1 MPSPTRLPY
10 LVDLVTFVG
19 TLIAAFLLDWQ
30 TRELVWGLWLS
41 SLIVGYGLIF
51 IGIPMGLRR
60 EATRRADLQT
70 PAWAR
75 TAALVASGLGALFM
89 MAFFTVHFGGFH
101 LVHGVFLNAFFPIT
115 PVGNHEAF
123 DYLRYLPRAMAFGW
137 PLVLGSIVSTRDKF
151 VNAGQGFNPMGIY
164 GNVVRMHLL
173 IFVFA
178 FAAAAKLDQRWL
190 YVVVLFFYFFPL
202 RSLRDLLTRR

>member
-19 TLIAAFLLDWQ
+19 TVIAAFLLDWQ
-30 TRELVWGLWLS
+30 TRELVWGLWLP
-41 SLIVGYGLIF
+41 SLIVGYGLILY
-51 IGIPMGLRR
+51 GLPMGMRGQI
-60 EATRRADLQT
+60 ARAEGSST

-75 TAALVASGLGALFM
+75 TIGLAASAVGTLFM
-89 MAFFTVHFGGFH
+89 VAFFTVHFGGFH
-101 LVHGVFLNAFFPIT
+101 LVHGVFLNTFFPIT
-115 PVGNHEAF
+115 PPGNHEPF
-123 DYLRYLPRAMAFGW
+123 DYLRYLTRAMAFGW
-137 PLVLGSIVSTRDKF
+137 PLVLGSLVSARGAF
-151 VNAGQGFNPMGIY
+151 VKAGQGFNPMGIY

-178 FAAAAKLDQRWL
+178 FAAAAELDQRWL

-202 RSLRDLLTRR
+202 RALKHLLTDR